1 MMFSEQDLPWSFY
14 VKLLALDTS
23 TEACSV
29 ALYVDGDVLALD
41 EVCPQQHSKRILPM
55 VQQILAQAQ
64 LNLSQLDGLVFG
76 RGPGSFTGV
85 RIGVGVVQGLAFGID
100 RPVYG
105 VSTLQAMAQASLD
118 SVDDHV
124 GAALC
129 FSAIDARMAE
139 IYCAAFLRDAQGV
152 MQPLSAE
159 MAIKPA
165 QLAAHLTTL
174 LPDAAIAEHIDCAI
188 AGTGWQSYAEILRST
203 LQNYRP
209 QLNLQGWSSADL
221 NTPAQPRS
229 SLLLPSARHMFAQA
243 LPAWQQGAFVAA
255 ELAEPV
261 YVRDEVTWQ
270 KLPGR

>member
-1 MMFSEQDLPWSFY
+1 
-14 VKLLALDTS
+14 VKFLALDTS

-29 ALYVDGDVLALD
+29 ALYVNGDVIALD

-55 VQQILAQAQ
+55 VQQMLAQAQ

-85 RIGVGVVQGLAFGID
+85 RIGVGVVQGLAFGVD

-118 SVDDHV
+118 SNDDHV
-124 GAALC
+124 GAPLC
-129 FSAIDARMAE
+129 FSTIDARMAE

-152 MQPLSAE
+152 MQPLSDE

-165 QLAAHLTTL
+165 QLAAHLAGL
-174 LPDAAIAEHIDCAI
+174 LPPASIGNNADCAI
-188 AGTGWQSYAEILRST
+188 AGTGWQSYADVLRST
-203 LQNYRP
+203 FQTHQP
-209 QLNLQGWSSADL
+209 QLRLQGWCAADL
-221 NTPAQPRS
+221 NTPAQPRPG
-229 SLLLPSARHMFAQA
+229 LLLPSARHMFAQA
-243 LPAWQQGAFVAA
+243 IPAWQQGAFVAA
-255 ELAEPV
+255 NLAEPV